1 MGRNDLRGA
10 VQPGRE
16 LIRDHGFIFV
26 TRTPRQAP
34 CVVLCGVFAF
44 GSAMAVEALTSA
56 SRNSPLAAL
65 FRSGEKGFV
74 AVEGRVIG
82 LDTVD
87 VTVEVCRALPAPR
100 SDVPSGFRGEV
111 STGRPDG

>member
-1 MGRNDLRGA
+1 M
-10 VQPGRE
+10 
-16 LIRDHGFIFV
+16 
-26 TRTPRQAP
+26 
-34 CVVLCGVFAF
+34 FAF

-56 SRNSPLAAL
+56 SRSSPLAVL

-87 VTVEVCRALPAPR
+87 VTVEVCRILPAPR
-100 SDVPSGFRGEV
+100 SDVPSGLRGEV
-111 STGRPDG
+111 SMSRPEE